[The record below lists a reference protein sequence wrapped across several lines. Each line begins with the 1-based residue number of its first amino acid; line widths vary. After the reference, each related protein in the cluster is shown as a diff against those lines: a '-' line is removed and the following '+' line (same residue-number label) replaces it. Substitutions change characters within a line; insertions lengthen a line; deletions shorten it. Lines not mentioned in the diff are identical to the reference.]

1 MSLGKYDVVVI
12 GGGIIGL
19 ATAMTLTQQFPRYK
33 VAVLEKE
40 SHIGLHQT
48 SHNSGVIHAGI
59 YYQPGTKK
67 ANFCSEGNKMLL
79 RFCDK
84 HNIAYKLCGK
94 LIIATAESE
103 LPQLQELYT
112 KGISNGIQN
121 LKLVSAEQI
130 REMEPHATGL
140 KGVYS
145 PETGIVDYSE
155 VAKTMETQIAKQG
168 CDLYTDAALSKV
180 TVRDG
185 TQVLQTAQGEL
196 SATYVVNCAG
206 LHADTVA
213 LQMGLKIDIRIIPFR
228 GEYFLLRPNR
238 SYIVNGL
245 IYPVPNPMLP
255 FLGVHFTKRI
265 DGSTE
270 AGPSAVL
277 AFAREGYKK
286 TDFDPHETLGILR
299 HPGFWSV
306 VSSHWKTGIKEQY
319 RSWVKGAF
327 VRSLQNLV
335 PDVEAADLV
344 HPGAGVRAQAI
355 ARNGELLQDFM
366 IIQAN
371 RSIHVLNAPSP
382 AATACLAIGKHIVQL
397 AQQSFN
403 LRI

>member
-1 MSLGKYDVVVI
+1 MTFATDSLPEKIYRTPQVRELDQMATQDTGITGYELMCRAGEAACDVLRLRWPSARAIQIFCGAGNNAGDGYVVARLTLKQGYKVVVSAVVAPDKLSGDAARAYADYRDS
-12 GGGIIGL
+12 GGKVEIL
-19 ATAMTLTQQFPRYK
+19 K
-33 VAVLEKE
+33 VA
-40 SHIGLHQT
+40 T
-48 SHNSGVIHAGI
+48 SAFSA
-59 YYQPGTKK
+59 
-67 ANFCSEGNKMLL
+67 
-79 RFCDK
+79 D
-84 HNIAYKLCGK
+84 
-94 LIIATAESE
+94 LIIDALLGIGFGRE
-103 LPQLQELYT
+103 LE
-112 KGISNGIQN
+112 
-121 LKLVSAEQI
+121 
-130 REMEPHATGL
+130 GL
-140 KGVYS
+140 FKNAV
-145 PETGIVDYSE
+145 EAIN
-155 VAKTMETQIAKQG
+155 
-168 CDLYTDAALSKV
+168 AA
-180 TVRDG
+180 
-185 TQVLQTAQGEL
+185 QCPVLALDVPT
-196 SATYVVNCAG
+196 G

-286 TDFDPHETLGILR
+286 TDFDPHETLGILS